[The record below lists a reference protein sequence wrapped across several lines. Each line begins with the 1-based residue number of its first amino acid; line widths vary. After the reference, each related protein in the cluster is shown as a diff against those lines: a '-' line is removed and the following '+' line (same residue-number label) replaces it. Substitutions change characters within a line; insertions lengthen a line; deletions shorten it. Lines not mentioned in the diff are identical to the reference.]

1 MSSTFNPDDWEDI
14 TISKKNENTFNPAE
28 WEDIT
33 NNNKRLNNQYQS
45 FVAPFAPNPN
55 NIGPTEKPTFI
66 EKTKKFVNNGV
77 KEIGDFAKIGLG
89 INESPF
95 QKKTNDPSFE
105 TLTAIKSLTKTDD
118 ANTWRKNTEQELT
131 KRGYS
136 NVRFSE
142 NGNIF
147 ATTKDGKD
155 QEITGGFLKDAAASL
170 IGDKFKETGALAGAA
185 KGFNYTSKL
194 PIPNPYLKGGAI
206 AVGTALGAG
215 TGALFGDGLDQA
227 EANIKYDEN
236 INTKQSFSSAFNSAN
251 DGIKSELIG
260 LGFGK
265 AFTALPDAKNEI
277 VTKAKDMIANKVYG
291 ELSNYQDPKQLIQIL
306 DLANQS
312 GVKLVPSQLSDN
324 KAIEQLTNV
333 IAQNPVLSQKLNTV
347 NKENKIAMNTSI
359 NELLDKIGINSV
371 KLRNKDNIDP
381 LGKDIKDSLIEAK
394 NIRSNQVK
402 NAYDLFENSVSG
414 KAKITFDGFDNH
426 MQTLREDALTM
437 PNPDSFNNV
446 INVMQNRAK
455 EMFDKKGYLDVKDLN
470 NLSKQANQIYKR
482 NFDDSS
488 SRSAIMM
495 IKSYIDN
502 DLEKM
507 AKIEGDDVFNA
518 LSNAKDLH
526 IQKENLYGKTSQLPF
541 RKTIDNQALE
551 TIVDD
556 ISKSKQSITNIKALK
571 EELKLL
577 PNGDKILGSLA
588 RSFIDESL
596 QKAKLTN
603 DVYSAKEI
611 NSKELLKA
619 FDSMDYRQL
628 EILTDKE
635 TVDKLHNIRK
645 LTELIMKQDK
655 VLAGTGGGLN
665 TMGMVRSSIVDK
677 VADFMKIR
685 AFGKIVTTP
694 VTQDLLYK
702 ALKNASNNKLDEADR
717 AIKELDTLIKEK

>member
-1 MSSTFNPDDWEDI
+1 MSSAFNPNDWEDI
-14 TISKKNENTFNPAE
+14 TASKKNGSSFNANDWEIISDKNKTPSLNQNFTAPPAPKP
-28 WEDIT
+28 EDAVT
-33 NNNKRLNNQYQS
+33 YQ
-45 FVAPFAPNPN
+45 
-55 NIGPTEKPTFI
+55 KPTFM
-66 EKTKKFVNNGV
+66 EKTKKFVDDGV
-77 KEIGDFAKIGLG
+77 KEVNDFAKIGLG

-95 QKKTNDPSFE
+95 QKKSNDPSFE
-105 TLTAIKSLTKTDD
+105 TLTAVKSLTKTDD
-118 ANTWRKNTEQELT
+118 ANTWRKNTEEELT
-131 KRGYS
+131 KKGYS
-136 NVRFSE
+136 NVRFTE
-142 NGNIF
+142 DGNIF
-147 ATTKDGKD
+147 ATTKEGKD
-155 QEITGGFLKDAAASL
+155 QEITGGFLKDTAASL

-227 EANIKYDEN
+227 EANAKYDEN
-236 INTKQSFSSAFNSAN
+236 IDTKQRFSSAFNSAN
-251 DGIKSELIG
+251 DGIKSELLG

-277 VTKAKDMIANKVYG
+277 VAKTKDMIANKVYG
-291 ELSNYQDPKQLIQIL
+291 ELSSYQDPKQLMGIL
-306 DLANQS
+306 DLAYQS

-371 KLRNKDNIDP
+371 ALRNKDNIDP
-381 LGKDIKDSLIEAK
+381 LGNDIRDALTESK
-394 NIRSNQVK
+394 NIRSGQVK
-402 NAYDLFENSVSG
+402 NAYNLFESSVSG
-414 KAKITFDGFDNH
+414 KAKIGLDGLDKH
-426 MQTLREDALTM
+426 IQTMREEALTM

-446 INVMQNRAK
+446 LNVMQGRAE
-455 EMFDKKGYLDVKDLN
+455 EMFSKKGYLDAVDLN

-482 NFDDSS
+482 NFNDPS
-488 SRSAIMM
+488 SRSATMM
-495 IKSYIDN
+495 VKSYIDN
-502 DLEKM
+502 DLQKA
-507 AKIEGDDVFNA
+507 AKLEGEDVYSA

-526 IQKENLYGKTSQLPF
+526 IQKENLYGKTSQFPF

-556 ISKSKQSITNIKALK
+556 ISKSKQSITNTKALK

-577 PNGDKILGSLA
+577 PNGDKVLGSLA

-596 QKAKLTN
+596 QKSKLTN
-603 DVYSAKEI
+603 SVYSAKEI
-611 NSKELLKA
+611 NSKDLLNA

-655 VLAGTGGGLN
+655 VLNGTGGGLN

-677 VADFMKIR
+677 VLDFMKIR

-694 VTQDLLYK
+694 VTQDLLHK
-702 ALKNASNNKLDEADR
+702 ALKNASDNKLDEADQ

>member
-1 MSSTFNPDDWEDI
+1 MND
-14 TISKKNENTFNPAE
+14 
-28 WEDIT
+28 
-33 NNNKRLNNQYQS
+33 
-45 FVAPFAPNPN
+45 
-55 NIGPTEKPTFI
+55 
-66 EKTKKFVNNGV
+66 GV

-95 QKKTNDPSFE
+95 QKKNSDPSFE

-142 NGNIF
+142 DGNIF

-155 QEITGGFLKDAAASL
+155 QEITGGFFKDAAASL
-170 IGDKFKETGALAGAA
+170 IGDKFKETGALTGAA
-185 KGFNYTSKL
+185 KGFNYTSKM

-215 TGALFGDGLDQA
+215 TGALFGDGIDQL
-227 EANIKYDEN
+227 EAKVKYDEN
-236 INTKQSFSSAFNSAN
+236 IDTKQSFSSAFNSAN
-251 DGIKSELIG
+251 DGIISELLG
-260 LGFGK
+260 LGFGR
-265 AFTALPDAKNEI
+265 AFTALPDIKDKMI
-277 VTKAKDMIANKVYG
+277 SKTKDVIANKVYG
-291 ELSNYQDPKQLIQIL
+291 ELSNYQDPKQLMEIL

-312 GVKLVPSQLSDN
+312 GIKLVPSQLSDN

-333 IAQNPVLSQKLNTV
+333 IAQNPVLSQKLNIV

-381 LGKDIKDSLIEAK
+381 LGKDIRDGLAQAK
-394 NIRSNQVK
+394 NIRSGQVK
-402 NAYDLFENSVSG
+402 NAYDLFESSVSG
-414 KAKITFDGFDNH
+414 KAKIGLDGLDKH
-426 MQTLREDALTM
+426 IQTMREEALTM

-446 INVMQNRAK
+446 LNVMQSRAT
-455 EMFDKKGYLDVKDLN
+455 EMFSKKGYLDAVDLN

-482 NFDDSS
+482 NFDDPS
-488 SRSAIMM
+488 SRSATMM
-495 IKSYIDN
+495 IKSYIDK
-502 DLEKM
+502 DLER
-507 AKIEGDDVFNA
+507 ASKIEGEDVYNA
-518 LSNAKDLH
+518 LHNAKDLH
-526 IQKENLYGKTSQLPF
+526 IQKENIYGKTSQLPF

-556 ISKSKQSITNIKALK
+556 ISKSKQSITNTKALK

-596 QKAKLTN
+596 QKVKLSN
-603 DVYSAKEI
+603 DVFSAKEI

-619 FDSMDYRQL
+619 FEGMDYRQL

-635 TVDKLHNIRK
+635 TVNKLHNIRK

-655 VLAGTGGGLN
+655 VLNGTGGGLN
-665 TMGMVRSSIVDK
+665 TMGMIRSSIIDK
-677 VADFMKIR
+677 VTDFIRIR
-685 AFGKIVTTP
+685 AFGKIITTP
-694 VTQDLLYK
+694 VTQDLLHK
-702 ALKNASNNKLDEADR
+702 ALKNASDNKLDEADR